1 MMDLWMAAVLLA
13 GFGLIGLLVQWC
25 RHQLDEEE

>member
-1 MMDLWMAAVLLA
+1 MMDLLMAAALLA
-13 GFGLIGLLVQWC
+13 GFGLIGLLVEWC